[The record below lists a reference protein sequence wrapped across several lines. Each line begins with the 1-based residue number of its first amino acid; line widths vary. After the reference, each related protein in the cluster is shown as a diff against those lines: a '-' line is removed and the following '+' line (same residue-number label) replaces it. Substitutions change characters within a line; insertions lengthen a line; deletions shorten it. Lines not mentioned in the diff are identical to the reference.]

1 MMNKYFVGENHFVFD
16 NILVMQFAP
25 RNLKANIKSRVTSS
39 FLYVEKG
46 GYRYTVRGEV
56 FDVRAGEAAYIPRGA
71 AYTYAVVERDTQ
83 CIQVEFDLGRLTDGR
98 VENACFSDRP
108 VPLGGGE
115 QITALF
121 YDLVDRYFKDHFMTL
136 SVLYRMLSLFFGSV
150 DSTGIYGGEKR
161 KIGPALEYINGH
173 VSDPISVPALAAMC
187 GISTSHFRRLFKSF
201 TGRSPVRYKN
211 WVVMKR
217 ACSMLSSG
225 AMNVGEIADVL
236 GFPDIYTF
244 SQAFKKEI
252 GVSPKQYI
260 PKRADK
266 PSNKA

>member
-16 NILVMQFAP
+16 NILVMQFEP
-25 RNLKANIKSRVTSS
+25 RNLKANIKSRITSS
-39 FLYVEKG
+39 FLYVKKG
-46 GYRYTVRGEV
+46 GYRYTVGSEV
-56 FDVRAGEAAYIPRGA
+56 FDVRAGETVYIPRGA
-71 AYTYAVVERDTQ
+71 AYTYAVVDRDTQ

-98 VENACFSDRP
+98 VEAVCFSDRP
-108 VPLGGGE
+108 IPLGGGE
-115 QITALF
+115 SITALF

-136 SVLYRMLSLFFGSV
+136 SVLYRMLSMFFGNV
-150 DSTGIYGGEKR
+150 DSASAQGGEKG
-161 KIGPALEYINGH
+161 KIDPALEYISNNI
-173 VSDPISVPALAAMC
+173 SNPISVPALAAMC
-187 GISTSHFRRLFKSF
+187 GISTSHFRRLFKSL

-217 ACSMLSSG
+217 ACSMLACG

-252 GVSPKQYI
+252 GVSPKQYAANAGY
-260 PKRADK
+260 R
-266 PSNKA
+266 SCQ